1 MLKSGLSLMNF
12 STVSFVLSAEPSS
25 TIIHSKFLYVC
36 LFSASYNLGRVF
48 ALLYDSVKQKK
59 YIQSLQPQND
69 NNLAFLKLLLNFI
82 LDKNEFFSWE
92 NERNGNGISCQSAC
106 YTEKKEWYPAVC
118 VYKAVDK
125 DEHGDNNSKAE
136 PSSENRPVIC
146 CVLFSKYV
154 RRTTEQILSL

>member
-48 ALLYDSVKQKK
+48 ALLYDGVKRKK

-69 NNLAFLKLLLNFI
+69 NNLAFLKILLNFI
-82 LDKNEFFSWE
+82 LDKNEFFS
-92 NERNGNGISCQSAC
+92 
-106 YTEKKEWYPAVC
+106 
-118 VYKAVDK
+118 
-125 DEHGDNNSKAE
+125 
-136 PSSENRPVIC
+136 
-146 CVLFSKYV
+146 
-154 RRTTEQILSL
+154 